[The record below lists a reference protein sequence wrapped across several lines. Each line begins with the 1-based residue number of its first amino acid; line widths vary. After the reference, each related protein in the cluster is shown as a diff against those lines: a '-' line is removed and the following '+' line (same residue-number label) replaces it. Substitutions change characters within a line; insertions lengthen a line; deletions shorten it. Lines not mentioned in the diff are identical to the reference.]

1 MPRLVEKT
9 PVLQNPIVSRRV
21 AVLGG
26 VAALASTACGPG
38 ITIVSSVRPPDAEPL
53 NMKGEKMAA
62 VVMMQDQTKRR
73 AAEDALARAI
83 TKHGARGIAM
93 YTILPSP
100 NPADEGAARAAIEAA
115 GIKGLVVMH
124 PERVRK
130 TEVTPAQTY
139 SLPMYTGYWGG
150 YYPYGWGTAW
160 GAPSMPIGVYARPEG
175 QVHGGDMAPYYTSG
189 PATVD
194 VPASEE
200 KVTVVRVT
208 ILVYSL
214 KQNRLV
220 WAGVTDTT
228 DPGKVD
234 SFVMDLAEITAEQ
247 LRDVRLIPG

>member
-1 MPRLVEKT
+1 MKNALVLGRPWLFVVT
-9 PVLQNPIVSRRV
+9 
-21 AVLGG
+21 AVL
-26 VAALASTACGPG
+26 LTIACGPG
-38 ITIVSSVRPPDAEPL
+38 ITIVTSVRPPDAEPL
-53 NMKGEKMAA
+53 NMRGEKMAA
-62 VVMMQDQTKRR
+62 VVMMQDQSVRR
-73 AAEDALARAI
+73 PAEDTLARAI
-83 TKHGARGIAM
+83 TKHGARGVAM
-93 YTILPSP
+93 YTLLPSA
-100 NPADEGAARAAIEAA
+100 NPADEGAARAALEAA

-130 TEVTPAQTY
+130 TEVTPAHSY

-160 GAPSMPIGVYARPEG
+160 GAPSMPIGVYARPDG
-175 QVHGGDMAPYYTSG
+175 PVHGGDMAPYYTSG

-200 KVTVVRVT
+200 KVTVVRVE

-220 WAGVTDTT
+220 WAGVTETT

-234 SFVMDLAEITAEQ
+234 SFVMDLADVVAEQ
-247 LRDVRLIPG
+247 LKEVRLIPG